1 MRNIIIKHDYA
12 NSNWTELIKEA
23 KRKIAEM
30 QPYEVLA
37 LCFHKYQ
44 QGIFSLADMA
54 FIAAVSKAVIHVEM
68 SRGELYWKLTMS
80 NDVPSVSENFY
91 EVAISWV
98 GYIPNSP
105 DGYSYI
111 KTLVIPYEECKFDVF
126 VSTIQEEMPIVLVD
140 AVMADINLAFSQI
153 VDDEETIQKCKVM
166 DLLKSGK
173 FNESM
178 KTFLQFKKTFNK
190 YDITSAIEIALV
202 NAIRTQEKEVQ
213 QLLSSGKFVYD
224 LDEGEVIFV
233 VMDHDF
239 GIKPFGNSEYKLEVI
254 IREYDDLG
262 LPYCTDE
269 VKTTFRL

>member
-30 QPYEVLA
+30 PPYEVLA

-44 QGIFSLADMA
+44 QGIFSLVDMA

-80 NDVPSVSENFY
+80 NDIPSVSENFY
-91 EVAISWV
+91 EVTISWN

-105 DGYSYI
+105 DDYSYI

-126 VSTIQEEMPIVLVD
+126 VSTLQEEMPIVIGNT
-140 AVMADINLAFSQI
+140 VMADINLAFSQI
-153 VDDEETIQKCKVM
+153 VDDEETIQKCKVV
-166 DLLKSGK
+166 DLFESGK
-173 FNESM
+173 FNETL
-178 KTFLQFKKTFNK
+178 KNFLQFKKTFNK
-190 YDITSAIEIALV
+190 YDIARSVENALI
-202 NAIRTQEKEVQ
+202 NAIYTQEKVVQ
-213 QLLSSGKFVYD
+213 QLLTCGKFVYD
-224 LDEGEVIFV
+224 MNDGEVVFV
-233 VMDHDF
+233 VMDSDF
-239 GIKPFGNSEYKLEVI
+239 RIKPFGNDEFKLEVI
-254 IREYDDLG
+254 INEYDDLG
-262 LPYCTDE
+262 LPYITNE

>member
-30 QPYEVLA
+30 PPYEVLA

-91 EVAISWV
+91 EVTISWN

-105 DGYSYI
+105 DDYSYI

-126 VSTIQEEMPIVLVD
+126 VSTLQEEMPIVLVD
-140 AVMADINLAFSQI
+140 TVMADINLAFSQI
-153 VDDEETIQKCKVM
+153 IEDEETIQKRIM
-166 DLLKSGK
+166 IDLLESGK
-173 FNESM
+173 FNEIFM
-178 KTFLQFKKTFNK
+178 KFLRFGDSINK
-190 YDITSAIEIALV
+190 FDYAREIESALV
-202 NAIRTQEKEVQ
+202 YTLQ
-213 QLLSSGKFVYD
+213 QCGKPICRLFASGTFIYD
-224 LDEGEVIFV
+224 MYEGEILFEV
-233 VMDHDF
+233 VGEEFREVDDNF
-239 GIKPFGNSEYKLEVI
+239 KLKVI
-254 IREYDDLG
+254 IRENDDRR
-262 LPYCTDE
+262 LPYASYE
-269 VKTTFRL
+269 VQSTFTV